1 MGKQNNKITYI
12 PQIEAALLW
21 ENENRGKQI
30 QFKYKGS
37 LPDSLM
43 VRHLKRH
50 ENYTEF
56 PTGRTKKVSSRDV
69 IAVKFSQSVKSGKH
83 LIKIANN
90 KLAELEAEKIKTGTC
105 DEESKAYWEAKKKE
119 IESDIENQKWRG
131 FNSKQLREEIYKK
144 GVTVIET
151 DYVTGEILSKNK
163 YDFFCRTTSK
173 SRKGECLL
181 IKESLRDDMLNWMML
196 ELDFTKKEGSVDL
209 SGIQSYLSLICSA
222 IEGTVKINPSSILMI
237 DKVTSVFEHEVD
249 AIELEETT
257 KVGKKGKEIKES
269 KLVRTPKKDTIENE
283 IFDGELLLD
292 ESLFKDNYKEKG
304 FLLLRGFWFKG
315 AGFKVSLQS
324 LLRAYAKEK
333 GKDFDT
339 WYIPDMFGGSIKA
352 SRIRMIANPSTLK
365 LIGKYDYTLGSKE
378 AVWERWKQKTKEN
391 GSVFG
396 ICKAEKISKRGE
408 DDGFPL
414 QRMSY
419 QMVNSL
425 PIDKQNVKEEVNKLA
440 QYELNYISEMKTNT
454 EKFIEY
460 LEFTK
465 TKVNANEMFV
475 ALYNRNN
482 RIVENKVFRDF
493 KSYKI
498 KEYRKQMQSG
508 GIRVRGD
515 YAIMASNL
523 VEYFL
528 VAVGEIKL
536 NDKREIKEPLTLK
549 GNEIITTMFPP
560 GELAGFRNPHV
571 SPANCIL
578 LRNVSINEDANEYHR
593 YLKYFKLTKN
603 IVLINSISHI
613 LMDQLNGCDFD
624 SDSVMLTDSEVIKK
638 SIRDN
643 LGKYKVPVNRI
654 PLMENSK
661 ETEYQFTPEDMA
673 LVDSKNALATTEIG
687 EITNQGMLAMS
698 LYYDELSKD
707 NPNQETLE
715 YLTDVFQ
722 ISSVLSGIAID
733 SSKRQ
738 YKVKASQQL
747 RELTKGLELKLDEDG
762 DKARP
767 TFWIYVQNDK
777 HKKKGKLNEVEEKK
791 QTEKT
796 NKEKDS
802 KEVKEDKKKQKK
814 EGLIRTHYN
823 TPMDYLYEEFSNLTP
838 SPRTIKPKKL
848 GWLLVDKDA
857 RKGNRRQIK
866 IIQEVAEETQ
876 DLINSTYA
884 KEFDEEELY
893 MELDGIIDEQNDKF
907 DKIKVNAN
915 TMYAILMKIHEKTEL
930 ATDKESKEKN
940 NSCVRLM
947 NHLYKTS
954 PKTFLE
960 AFKLGK
966 NEK

>member
-21 ENENRGKQI
+21 ENEHRGKQI

-43 VRHLKRH
+43 VRHLKKQD
-50 ENYTEF
+50 NYIQF
-56 PTGRTKKVSSRDV
+56 PTGRTKKNSTRDI
-69 IAVKFSQSVKSGKH
+69 IAIKFTQKVKSGKQ

-90 KLAELEAEKIKTGTC
+90 KLDEMEKEKNETGVC
-105 DEESKAYWEAKKKE
+105 DEESKSYWENKKKE
-119 IESDIENQKWRG
+119 IESDIENPKWNG
-131 FNSKQLREEIYKK
+131 FNSKQLRKEIYKH
-144 GVTVIET
+144 GATVIET
-151 DYVTGEILSKNK
+151 DYKTGEILSKDTFK
-163 YDFFCRTTSK
+163 FFCRTTSK
-173 SRKGECLL
+173 SRKGECLM
-181 IKESLRDDMLNWMML
+181 IKESLRDDMLKWMML
-196 ELDFTKKEGSVDL
+196 ELDFSKKTGSIDL

-249 AIELEETT
+249 AIELEEIT
-257 KVGKKGKEIKES
+257 KVGKKGKETKEY
-269 KLVRTPKKDTIENE
+269 KLVRTSKKDTIENE

-292 ESLFKDNYKEKG
+292 ESLFQGNYKSKG

-324 LLRAYAKEK
+324 LLRYYAEEK
-333 GKDFDT
+333 GIDFDK
-339 WYIPDMFGGSIKA
+339 WYIQDMFGDEIKA
-352 SRIRMIANPSTLK
+352 SRIRMIGNPSTLK
-365 LIGKYDYTLGSKE
+365 LIGKYDYTLGSKK

-391 GSVFG
+391 GSIFG
-396 ICKAEKISKRGE
+396 ICKAEKASKRGE
-408 DDGFPL
+408 DEGFPL

-425 PIDKQNVKEEVNKLA
+425 SLDTKTTKEEIEKLA
-440 QYELNYISEMKTNT
+440 QYELDYISNMKTNT
-454 EKFIEY
+454 QKFIEY
-460 LEFTK
+460 LESTK
-465 TKVNANEMFV
+465 TKVNANEMFI

-482 RIVENKVFRDF
+482 RIVENKVFRDY

-528 VAVGEIKL
+528 IAVGGIKL
-536 NDKREIKEPLTLK
+536 NDKREIEKPLLLK
-549 GNEIITTMFPP
+549 GNEIITSMFPP

-578 LRNVSINEDANEYHR
+578 LNNVSIDEESNKYHK

-603 IVLINSISHI
+603 IVLLNVISHI

-624 SDSVMLTDSEVIKK
+624 SDSCLLTDNEVIRK

-643 LGKYKVPVNRI
+643 LGKYRVPVNRI

-661 ETEYQFTPEDMA
+661 ETEYKFTPEDMA
-673 LVDSKNALATTEIG
+673 QVDSKNALASTEIG
-687 EITNQGMLAMS
+687 EITNQGMLSLS
-698 LYYDELSKD
+698 LYYNELSKD
-707 NPNQETLE
+707 SPNQETLD

-722 ISSVLSGIAID
+722 ICSVLSGVSID

-747 RELTKGLELKLDEDG
+747 RELTKGLVLKLDEDG
-762 DKARP
+762 EEAKP
-767 TFWIYVQNDK
+767 NFWVYVQNDK
-777 HKKKGKLNEVEEKK
+777 YQKKDVSNIEA
-791 QTEKT
+791 
-796 NKEKDS
+796 EKDQT
-802 KEVKEDKKKQKK
+802 KESDGEKQKK
-814 EGLIRTHYN
+814 DGLVRTHYN
-823 TPMDYLYEEFSNLTP
+823 TPMDYLYDEFSNLTP
-838 SPRTIKPKKL
+838 APKTIKPKKL
-848 GWLLVDKDA
+848 GWLLIDKDA

-866 IIQEVAEETQ
+866 ETQEVAEETQ
-876 DLINSTYA
+876 NLINASHAYS
-884 KEFDEEELY
+884 KDDDELSVV
-893 MELDGIIDEQNDKF
+893 LDNIIDEQHDKF
-907 DKIKVNAN
+907 DKIKVNSN

-930 ATDKESKEKN
+930 KSNGETKEKN

-947 NHLYKTS
+947 SHLYKSS
-954 PKTFLE
+954 PNVFLE

-966 NEK
+966 NEN